1 MKYLILFATFLGV
14 SACAMPVFKKNTAR
28 GSCGAS
34 YYEHLKGGPDTA
46 VEATSFFQPVRITR
60 SRNHVTSDFVADRL
74 NFLLDGSG
82 TVTAITCG

>member
-1 MKYLILFATFLGV
+1 
-14 SACAMPVFKKNTAR
+14 MPVFKKNAVR

-34 YYEHLKGGPDTA
+34 YYEHLKGEPDTT

-60 SRNHVTSDFVADRL
+60 RREHVTSDFVADRL